1 MRSKRHIQPKSHSE
15 EAETWVFEQDQ
26 DKEGTEV
33 VDEEVEEGTVELES
47 LDVFPMEGG
56 RVEWS

>member
-1 MRSKRHIQPKSHSE
+1 MRSKRHIQPKPHSQ

-26 DKEGTEV
+26 DKERTEV
-33 VDEEVEEGTVELES
+33 VDEEIEEGTVESES
-47 LDVFPMEGG
+47 LDVVPLEGG